1 LIKIKFFINRS
12 KKRKLNN
19 NKNNSRGNK
28 DSSKQEDNNSKHNR
42 EEIIPLLEQR
52 SQISLEK
59 FSLNPPSLQGLGKK
73 EITTNFIDLK
83 VG

>member
-1 LIKIKFFINRS
+1 LNKIEFFINKR
-12 KKRKLNN
+12 KKRKLKN
-19 NKNNSRGNK
+19 NKNNSRDNK
-28 DSSKQEDNNSKHNR
+28 DSSKQEDNNSKDNR

-59 FSLNPPSLQGLGKK
+59 FSLNPHSLQGLVKK